1 MLKRLRIVII
11 VSILLLGV
19 VLAINFVLSGDGGEA
34 EYSKALEDKMG
45 EVIRDFDED
54 YIQLLMNNRPDKQVS
69 FLTLNSETKHAFY
82 LFSLD
87 GELVYWSDITMIPS
101 FQDFLTNRKY
111 QLVENKKGV
120 YFSKLRKLNR
130 NSVEYWVLQVYP
142 LIDHVEIENEYL
154 QAGINQDVFGNDRF
168 ILSEDILEGYT
179 KITYGSEYLYSVFF
193 RVGYESAGHSGNST
207 LLIFFFSL
215 LGLVALLGGSFLRT
229 LWVRGHRLTATFYTA
244 LIFAT
249 IRLLMLFFSFP
260 QGFFETEL
268 FSPSQYASSALN
280 PSLGDLFLNVVC
292 VATVLMMLFIHW
304 GTKRVL
310 VSFRMFRQQLSEF
323 WVFVLALLLSMLC
336 LGLFFALYLDIV
348 QNSQWN
354 INIHSLPNFNMLTGI
369 SLVII
374 FIGGM
379 IYFLFT
385 IISLNMVLYKG
396 MVGKKAA
403 LNTLLY
409 LSIPISAYLFFMD
422 REFLIAFL
430 GHFILVATI
439 IGLQL
444 YKKVFHIGLE
454 AFLTFFFGCL
464 IGAVIIGAASYHH
477 TRMQS
482 VQTKRSF
489 ADYVML
495 EDDIMGNYL
504 LGEVIENIGSDLFI
518 KSRMADP
525 SLSKD
530 PVEQKIKKIYLTNYL
545 DNFVSVVRVFNRS
558 GESLTHRES
567 SLSLDEYRSQYMNSD
582 FSTPVRNL
590 YYVKGTQSGS
600 PNKFV
605 AFISMYREAN
615 FLGTIMLEL
624 TQQRIMDNSVFPKLL
639 VDKKYASNSNDRW
652 LDYAVFDGE
661 VLQFSSGVFNYR
673 LEELEGMLTNPKL
686 YTSGIVLQGYHHLAI
701 QGEGKVVVVSSPVYS
716 PHYAYA
722 DVAMFFVVFL
732 LLTLLSVLVYTVF
745 FSLDRFKFNYA
756 TKLQFYL
763 NFAFFFPMIVISVVA
778 VGFLSR
784 SYIEDLHRQ
793 YFDKALVIRDNLAKI
808 LEVPASDPLD
818 RDELID
824 AIYALASA
832 TNTDANI
839 YMPTGRLLASNQPR
853 IFEKMILSDY
863 INPHAY
869 QAIIESQ
876 NSQILLQE
884 KVGNLS
890 YKTVYLGIRDTEGQQ
905 IQRVIAIPFFES
917 EEELNELIAD
927 VISNILIIFMV
938 MFIVFLTISYII
950 SKHLTLPFKL
960 LTQKLK
966 VTNLESNEYMHWPA
980 KDEIGLLVSEY
991 NNMLSKLEA
1000 SKKVLASNE
1009 KESAWREMAKQV
1021 AHEIKNPLT
1030 PMKLT
1035 LQHLLRLQAEGR
1047 LDDPDKLEKPI
1058 KTLIHQVDVL
1068 SDIATSFSTFAK
1080 MPLPETE
1087 RMDIRKVV
1095 HEVVELYANREDIR
1109 FSFVDRVPKEIP
1121 VTIMGDSKLF
1131 GRVISN
1137 LIINGIQAVEKS
1149 RIPEICVELDQYDQ
1163 EVIVEVK
1170 DNGKG
1175 VPEELK
1181 NKIFLPNF
1189 STKSEGSGLGLA
1201 IAKRGVETA
1210 GGRVWFKTKAG
1221 EGTSFFLAFPLL
1233 T

>member
-19 VLAINFVLSGDGGEA
+19 VLAINFLGQSSTGDA
-34 EYSKALEDKMG
+34 EYSRALEAKMG

-54 YIQLLMNNRPDKQVS
+54 YIQLLMRNRPDKQVS
-69 FLTLNSETKHAFY
+69 FLTLNADTQHAFY
-82 LFSLD
+82 LFSPN
-87 GELVYWSDITMIPS
+87 GTLVYWSDITMIPV
-101 FQDFLTNRKY
+101 FEDFATNRKY
-111 QLVENKKGV
+111 QLIENKKGV
-120 YFSKLRKLNR
+120 YFSKLRKLTR

-142 LIDHVEIENEYL
+142 LLDHVEIENEYL
-154 QAGINQDVFGNDRF
+154 TSGINKRLFGNDRF
-168 ILSEDILEGYT
+168 ELSKEVSERYS
-179 KITYGSEYLYSVFF
+179 KINYGNEYLFSVFF
-193 RVGYESAGHSGNST
+193 RVGYEPAGQIGNST
-207 LLIFFFSL
+207 LLVFFFSL
-215 LGLVALLGGSFLRT
+215 LGLVVLLGGSFIRT
-229 LWVRGHRLTATFYTA
+229 LWVRGSRLTAIFYTL
-244 LIFAT
+244 LIFFN
-249 IRLLMLFFSFP
+249 IRILMILFSFP
-260 QGFFETEL
+260 QDFFDTEL
-268 FSPSQYASSALN
+268 FSPSQYASSWLN
-280 PSLGDLFLNVVC
+280 PSLGDLFLNIIC
-292 VATVLMMLFIHW
+292 VATVLMMLFTHW

-310 VSFRMFRQQLSEF
+310 VTFHQLRQRSSESWF
-323 WVFVLALLLSMLC
+323 FVFALLLGMVCLML
-336 LGLFFALYLDIV
+336 FVRLYLDIV

-354 INIHSLPNFNMLTGI
+354 LNIQALPNFNLLKGI
-369 SLVII
+369 SLVVV

-385 IISLNMVLYKG
+385 VISINMVLYKG
-396 MVGKKAA
+396 TVRRKKA
-403 LNTLLY
+403 LNILLY
-409 LSIPISAYLFFMD
+409 ISIPVAAYLFFEN

-430 GHFILVATI
+430 GHFILVAVV

-444 YKKVFHIGLE
+444 YKNVFHIGLD

-464 IGAVIIGAASYHH
+464 IAAVVTGAASYHH
-477 TRMQS
+477 TQMES

-495 EDDIMGNYL
+495 EDDVMGNYL
-504 LGEVIENIGSDLFI
+504 LGEVMENIRNDLFI
-518 KSRMADP
+518 KNRMADP
-525 SLSKD
+525 LLSKD
-530 PVEQKIKKIYLTNYL
+530 PVEQKVKKIYLTNYL

-558 GESLTHRES
+558 GESLTHRET
-567 SLSLDEYRSQYMNSD
+567 SLSLDEYRNQYMNSD
-582 FSTPVRNL
+582 FSTPIRNL
-590 YYVKGTQSGS
+590 YYLKGAQSGS
-600 PNKFV
+600 PNKFI

-615 FLGTIMLEL
+615 FIGTIMLEL
-624 TQQRIMDNSVFPKLL
+624 TQQRIMANSVFPKLL
-639 VDKKYASNSNDRW
+639 VDRKYASSVNDQW

-661 VLQFSSGVFNYR
+661 ILQFSSGVFNYR
-673 LEELEGMLTNPKL
+673 LAETENLLLDPKL
-686 YTSGIVLQGYHHLAI
+686 YTTGVVSQGYHHVAI
-701 QGEGKVVVVSSPVYS
+701 DGEGRVVMVSSPVYS

-732 LLTLLSVLVYTVF
+732 MLTLLAVLIYTLF
-745 FSLDRFKFNYA
+745 FGLDRLKFNYA

-763 NFAFFFPMIVISVVA
+763 NFAFFFPMVVISVIA

-784 SYIEDLHRQ
+784 SYMEDLHRQ
-793 YFDKALVIRDNLAKI
+793 YFDKALIIRDNLAKFM
-808 LEVPASDPLD
+808 EVQPTGIFD
-818 RDELID
+818 RDGLID
-824 AIYALASA
+824 EIYTLAAA
-832 TNTDANI
+832 TNTDVNV
-839 YMPTGRLLASNQPR
+839 YMPNGRLMASNQPR

-863 INPHAY
+863 INPRAY
-869 QAIIESQ
+869 QAIIEAQ
-876 NSQILLQE
+876 NNQILLQE
-884 KVGNLS
+884 KVGKLT
-890 YKTVYLGIRDTEGQQ
+890 YKTVYLGLRDTEQQQ
-905 IQRVIAIPFFES
+905 IQSVIAIPFFES
-917 EEELNELIAD
+917 EDELNELIAD
-927 VISNILIIFMV
+927 VVSNILIIFMV
-938 MFIVFLTISYII
+938 MIIVFLAISYFV
-950 SKHLTLPFKL
+950 SNHLTFPFKL

-1047 LDDPDKLEKPI
+1047 LDDPDKLKKPI
-1058 KTLIHQVDVL
+1058 GTLIQQVDVL

-1080 MPLPETE
+1080 MPLPENE
-1087 RMDIRKVV
+1087 QMDFRKVV
-1095 HEVVELYANREDIR
+1095 CEAVELYANREDVQ
-1109 FSFVDRVPKEIP
+1109 FTFVDQVPKDLSLA
-1121 VTIMGDSKLF
+1121 IMGDSKLF

-1137 LIINGIQAVEKS
+1137 LIINGIQAVEKP
-1149 RIPEICVELDQYDQ
+1149 RTPEIHMTLSCHAREVMVE
-1163 EVIVEVK
+1163 IR

-1181 NKIFLPNF
+1181 DKIFLPNF

-1210 GGRVWFKTKAG
+1210 GGRVWFITKTG

-1233 T
+1233 A